1 MSYRRKADTM
11 SETGNSGSS
20 FNFTPRVWLGIAIA
34 VVAIIFI
41 LQNRQPADISL
52 VMLQVSAPLWVTL
65 SAVFLAGF
73 ATGWLVSKRRK

>member
-1 MSYRRKADTM
+1 M

-20 FNFTPRVWLGIAIA
+20 FKITPRVWLGLAIA

-52 VMLQVSAPLWVTL
+52 VMLRVSSPLWVTL

-73 ATGWLVSKRRK
+73 AAGWLVSKRRK